1 MARKDH
7 PDAHTRLVISRII
20 SLTTGPELVPS
31 IAWEDQTV
39 KQPVSVYRPLY
50 CRFALQIYMEWIKW
64 QQVRIYSFRFFVCQ
78 DQCDAESS
86 FALPCSRS
94 GFHLTFFSETALN
107 LLGNLLSDFNFPTLP
122 APPCC
127 DRKTKRIC
135 QRFSSSLARWTV
147 FSSCTFDKNCN
158 FSNFLSFSKE
168 PLVLWLH
175 RAYQVNIHLSY
186 LSL

>member
-64 QQVRIYSFRFFVCQ
+64 QQVRIYTLGGVCLSKLVRCKEFICSSMQSFRF
-78 DQCDAESS
+78 SS
-86 FALPCSRS
+86 VSNIFYLDCIKITREFIVTV
-94 GFHLTFFSETALN
+94 FH
-107 LLGNLLSDFNFPTLP
+107 FPTLP
-122 APPCC
+122 SLPCC
-127 DRKTKRIC
+127 NRKTKRIC
-135 QRFSSSLARWTV
+135 HIDSL
-147 FSSCTFDKNCN
+147 
-158 FSNFLSFSKE
+158 
-168 PLVLWLH
+168 
-175 RAYQVNIHLSY
+175 HLSPAGPFSPSPV
-186 LSL
+186 LLIKKK